1 MARQARARVSL
12 SAPFAL
18 LVGAVRSPRRHGA
31 ATPTVHHH
39 TCSLVSCA
47 FQVVKAVA
55 VTSDP
60 SNSGLALHDP
70 RSTLHTPHATHRALC
85 PHPPTLEVRCSS
97 PSHFPPP
104 SLTQTWRSHDG
115 SSPSRA
121 WRRLDSTWRMPH
133 LRATRVHG
141 ACRPFPGAGPYPHP
155 AQQSP
160 LSPARR
166 CEKCVLCARHH
177 MYFHSALG
185 PCQAV
190 RHRASLHSEQSRAS
204 FNRSSCTRATTT
216 RARSAL
222 ISTSPSRRT
231 TR

>member
-104 SLTQTWRSHDG
+104 
-115 SSPSRA
+115 PSRRHGA
-121 WRRLDSTWRMPH
+121 RTTGH
-133 LRATRVHG
+133 HRVGHGAVSIQRG
-141 ACRPFPGAGPYPHP
+141 ACRIFAQREYTVRAGPFPGLGPIPTQPSSRLCPQPDVARSVCFVLATTCIFTVHWG
-155 AQQSP
+155 
-160 LSPARR
+160 PARR
-166 CEKCVLCARHH
+166 SVTEPLFTVSSR
-177 MYFHSALG
+177 
-185 PCQAV
+185 V
-190 RHRASLHSEQSRAS
+190 RHS
-204 FNRSSCTRATTT
+204 T
-216 RARSAL
+216 AL
-222 ISTSPSRRT
+222 LVRGQRPRGPAPR
-231 TR
+231 

>member
-97 PSHFPPP
+97 PSHFPSLPHADMALARRVITESGMAPSRFNVAHAASSRNESTRCVPALSRGWALSPP
-104 SLTQTWRSHDG
+104 SPAVASVPSPTLREVCALCSPPHVFSQCTG
-115 SSPSRA
+115 ALPGGPSPS
-121 WRRLDSTWRMPH
+121 
-133 LRATRVHG
+133 
-141 ACRPFPGAGPYPHP
+141 
-155 AQQSP
+155 
-160 LSPARR
+160 LS
-166 CEKCVLCARHH
+166 
-177 MYFHSALG
+177 S
-185 PCQAV
+185 Q
-190 RHRASLHSEQSRAS
+190 
-204 FNRSSCTRATTT
+204 
-216 RARSAL
+216 
-222 ISTSPSRRT
+222 
-231 TR
+231 